1 MRQRL
6 NYFSIPFFLMEITIT
21 WKDKYSTLQNDRKI
35 NRSVAFHSFIYLSFH
50 LSQCFHLANN
60 LLWFIFSFKTSV
72 VPCIVI
78 LKQISDPTHLSEK
91 DSIPTAPCLGT
102 FEGTTLFRSHDS
114 CTLSPGCQGL
124 HNVSSPPPS
133 VWIFWLLIAATLW
146 LVSGLSLLRRR
157 EVPACSLALWLGPLS
172 ILQPILLLGSCSVPC
187 PGPGRTHLCL
197 HFFSAL

>member
-1 MRQRL
+1 
-6 NYFSIPFFLMEITIT
+6 MEITIT

-35 NRSVAFHSFIYLSFH
+35 NRSVAFHSFIYLCFH

-78 LKQISDPTHLSEK
+78 LKQISDPTHPSEK

-102 FEGTTLFRSHDS
+102 FEGSTLFQSHDS
-114 CTLSPGCQGL
+114 CALSPGCQGL

-133 VWIFWLLIAATLW
+133 VRIFC
-146 LVSGLSLLRRR
+146 SLLPPLFDWFQTSHCWGVEKYLLVLWRPDWGLWASYSPSFFWAP
-157 EVPACSLALWLGPLS
+157 VQCLVLDLAELIYAFIS
-172 ILQPILLLGSCSVPC
+172 AQSCTLMTFATC
-187 PGPGRTHLCL
+187 RLTW
-197 HFFSAL
+197 